1 MLKRLFL
8 LLTCALASNT
18 TYAANNNA
26 CLPPQIE
33 LSLTHFS
40 YCLSQSQV
48 DKISFNTFA
57 NGSYSIL
64 INGEQ
69 EKLRLSLMSSSSA
82 LAGLPKKYDLQPLT
96 FLNQLLNE
104 NVDIHSNDRE
114 KLHRVF
120 GLIDEAN
127 LFTAS
132 NKGNHVFSSIR
143 ASGNQTAYIL
153 TADSRWL
160 LKVEGQFEIGEL
172 MSQVNRLQ
180 FNPPPR

>member
-69 EKLRLSLMSSSSA
+69 EKLRLSLMSSSTA
-82 LAGLPKKYDLQPLT
+82 LAGLPKK
-96 FLNQLLNE
+96 
-104 NVDIHSNDRE
+104 IR
-114 KLHRVF
+114 
-120 GLIDEAN
+120 
-127 LFTAS
+127 FTAV
-132 NKGNHVFSSIR
+132 N
-143 ASGNQTAYIL
+143 
-153 TADSRWL
+153 L
-160 LKVEGQFEIGEL
+160 LESAIK
-172 MSQVNRLQ
+172 
-180 FNPPPR
+180 

>member
-8 LLTCALASNT
+8 LLTSALASNT
-18 TYAANNNA
+18 AYAANNNV

-48 DKISFNTFA
+48 DKVSFNTFA

-64 INGEQ
+64 INDEQ
-69 EKLRLSLMSSSSA
+69 EKLRLSLMSSSTA
-82 LAGLPKKYDLQPLT
+82 LAGLPKKYNLKPLT
-96 FLNQLLNE
+96 FLNQLLTD

-132 NKGNHVFSSIR
+132 DNGNHVFSSIR
-143 ASGNQTAYIL
+143 FRKSNGVY
-153 TADSRWL
+153 
-160 LKVEGQFEIGEL
+160 
-172 MSQVNRLQ
+172 
-180 FNPPPR
+180 FNCR